1 MFKKYELTIYEI
13 GILKI
18 LFFIAKLLASAN
30 DNKNVYS
37 HKIEDNLNVFE
48 NKLPR
53 RLCTE
58 WSLPK
63 DYDKKDEINNSQEEG
78 SDQNK

>member
-37 HKIEDNLNVFE
+37 HKID
-48 NKLPR
+48 KLEKE
-53 RLCTE
+53 LFDCMIC
-58 WSLPK
+58 K
-63 DYDKKDEINNSQEEG
+63 D
-78 SDQNK
+78 